1 MNNPDYPHLIREA
14 YYLNEQAQEKLNE
27 NNYTMKTHL
36 EERLKLL
43 RDNLLLMQDLR
54 NDPLTDES
62 LKLELGRRIAMRLNE
77 IENVKKSIRLIP
89 VNNIFHEA
97 IQFDIEGRYPNS
109 ANVWN
114 HASTFTTS
122 FPQSQQ

>member
-114 HASTFTTS
+114 RASTFTTS

>member
-1 MNNPDYPHLIREA
+1 MTYSNATENTREMKTRNDIDHPHLIRES

-27 NNYTMKTHL
+27 NNHTMKTHL
-36 EERLKLL
+36 EQKLKAL

-62 LKLELGRRIAMRLNE
+62 LKSELSRRIAMRLNE
-77 IENVKKSIRLIP
+77 IENVKKSMKLIP

-109 ANVWN
+109 TNV
-114 HASTFTTS
+114 
-122 FPQSQQ
+122 

>member
-1 MNNPDYPHLIREA
+1 MIENDYPHLIRES

-27 NNYTMKTHL
+27 NNHTMKTHL

-43 RDNLLLMQDLR
+43 RDNLLMMQDLR

-62 LKLELGRRIAMRLNE
+62 LKSELSRRIAMRLNE
-77 IENVKKSIRLIP
+77 IENVKKSMKLIP
-89 VNNIFHEA
+89 VGNIFHEA

-109 ANVWN
+109 TNI
-114 HASTFTTS
+114 
-122 FPQSQQ
+122 

>member
-14 YYLNEQAQEKLNE
+14 NYLNEQAQEKLNE

-54 NDPLTDES
+54 NDPLTDKS
-62 LKLELGRRIAMRLNE
+62 LKLELGRRIAMRLNA

-114 HASTFTTS
+114 RASTFTTS